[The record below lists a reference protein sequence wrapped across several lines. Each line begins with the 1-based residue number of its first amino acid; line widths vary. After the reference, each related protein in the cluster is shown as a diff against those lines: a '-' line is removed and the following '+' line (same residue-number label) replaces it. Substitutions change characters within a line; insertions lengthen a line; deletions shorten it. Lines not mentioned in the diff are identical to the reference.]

1 MSQLRY
7 LSTAAAAAQYT
18 VCKSVNVSASQLFKT
33 VADVDDYDKFLPFC
47 HHSKVT
53 RIVESSNSTKFAFE
67 AELTIGFPNTPFLT
81 QYRSHVELDKAQ
93 KRCTIEAIEST
104 AFDNLRST
112 WNISEGKGGNK
123 NVCTVNFHVE
133 YQRDGED
140 FALDARLPA
149 ELHVCLERITAL
161 HQGQAVKVLEAT
173 PAARKYCATSTGSIV
188 GRARVIRSS
197 IVLCLRVGQRRVS
210 QHQFAMDVLD
220 VVLLLLEVAII

>member
-1 MSQLRY
+1 MSQLRH

-133 YQRDGED
+133 YQSSS
-140 FALDARLPA
+140 A
-149 ELHVCLERITAL
+149 
-161 HQGQAVKVLEAT
+161 
-173 PAARKYCATSTGSIV
+173 IV
-188 GRARVIRSS
+188 D
-197 IVLCLRVGQRRVS
+197 
-210 QHQFAMDVLD
+210 QFVNN
-220 VVLLLLEVAII
+220 VFEEVAKRQIEAFERRAQKTTET